1 MRAGWNDGAA
11 ETFAFT
17 ELDLQVS
24 LGAQVSGAHW
34 QRAADRVGVAGVLE
48 GLSGPHHDYL
58 AAGGG
63 FLLGDGRLA
72 YGAEQI
78 LEVYYR
84 LQLWD
89 SVAGVPLR
97 VQLSP
102 DFQFIRRPGYNEDRG
117 PVRFS
122 GLREQLTN

>member
-1 MRAGWNDGAA
+1 M
-11 ETFAFT
+11 
-17 ELDLQVS
+17 S

-58 AAGGG
+58 AAGGV
-63 FLLGDGRLA
+63 DGRLA

-117 PVRFS
+117 PVRFY
-122 GLREQLTN
+122 GLRVHLEY